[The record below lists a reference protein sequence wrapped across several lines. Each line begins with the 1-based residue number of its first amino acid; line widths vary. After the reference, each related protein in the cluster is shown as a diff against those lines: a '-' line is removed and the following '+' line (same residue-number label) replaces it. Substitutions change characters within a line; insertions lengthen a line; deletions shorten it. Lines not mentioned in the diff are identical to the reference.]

1 MATAAEPQ
9 PASIPLPG
17 GQHGATVKVHP
28 LLTATSMS
36 PPAWLHREP
45 GRKGELHALGIGV
58 PKSDHVEI
66 PIVAY
71 LVEHPGAGPIL
82 IDSGLHPSAAVD
94 PRKSLGRV
102 GALALRPKM
111 GPEDAVA
118 AQLRSRAIDA
128 SDVRLVVMT
137 HLHIDHASGVSEFPE
152 ATFIVTAEEW
162 EAATQPRGWR
172 HGYRQRQFDHAFD
185 WRLVDFGAPE
195 VDSYATFGRSY
206 DLLGDGSIRIVSTP
220 GHTPGHMSVILR
232 TSEREVLAAGD
243 AIFTMRT
250 LREGILSAQVA
261 DPHRFKRSVKEIQ
274 LFRETRHDAV
284 VIPGHDMQAWKTLDP
299 VYE

>member
-17 GQHGATVKVHP
+17 GEHGATVRVHP
-28 LLTATSMS
+28 LLAATSKS

-45 GRKGELHALGIGV
+45 GRQGQLHALGIGV
-58 PKSDHVEI
+58 PKDDYVEV

-82 IDSGLHPSAAVD
+82 IDTGLHPSVAVD

-102 GALALRPKM
+102 GALAFKPQMK
-111 GPEDAVA
+111 PEQAVS
-118 AQLRSRAIDA
+118 AQLRSRGIEA
-128 SDVRLVVMT
+128 SDIRLVVMT

-152 ATFIVTAEEW
+152 ATFVVTAEEW
-162 EAATQPRGWR
+162 KAATQPRGWR

-185 WRLVDFGAPE
+185 WRLVDFDSRE

-232 TSEREVLAAGD
+232 TSAREVLAAGD
-243 AIFTMRT
+243 AIFTTRT

-261 DPHRFKRSVKEIQ
+261 DAHRFSRSVKEIR
-274 LFRETRHDAV
+274 LFSETRPDAL
-284 VIPGHDMQAWKTLDP
+284 VIPGHDMAFWNTLDP

>member
-17 GQHGATVKVHP
+17 GEHGATVKVHP
-28 LLTATSMS
+28 LLTARSMS

-45 GRKGELHALGIGV
+45 GRKGQLHALGIGV
-58 PKSDHVEI
+58 PKSDYVEI

-82 IDSGLHPSAAVD
+82 IDTGLHPSAAVD

-102 GALALRPKM
+102 GALALKPTM
-111 GPEDAVA
+111 GPEEAVA
-118 AQLRSRAIDA
+118 AQLRSRGIDA

-152 ATFIVTAEEW
+152 ATFVVTAEEW

-172 HGYRQRQFDHAFD
+172 HGYRKRQFDHAFD
-185 WRLVDFGAPE
+185 WRLVDFGTPE
-195 VDSYATFGRSY
+195 VESYATFGRSH
-206 DLLGDGSIRIVSTP
+206 DLLGDGSVRIVSTP

-232 TSEREVLAAGD
+232 TGEREVLAAGD

-250 LREGILSAQVA
+250 LREGVLSAQVA

-284 VIPGHDMQAWKTLDP
+284 VIPGHDMEAWKTLAP